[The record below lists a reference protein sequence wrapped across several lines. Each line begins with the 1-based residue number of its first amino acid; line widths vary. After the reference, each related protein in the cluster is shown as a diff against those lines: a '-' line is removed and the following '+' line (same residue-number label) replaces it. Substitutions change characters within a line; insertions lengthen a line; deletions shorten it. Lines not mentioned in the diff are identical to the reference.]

1 MLVSSR
7 TCPVFSLKSRV
18 FISLTRNKHL
28 YTFPDTFT
36 YFVCCVTR
44 RRSKR
49 AADIQYCTN
58 KLPLGR
64 SSHWVLALVYLHLLI
79 SFKLWDGLQMSSTVL
94 RCRLWDDDKGLQY
107 LHSSK
112 IDLYEV
118 QDFQVFSAFQHLS
131 LSCFKV
137 HVKLIQQ
144 EKFWKTCK
152 ARTIISNDRRS
163 GLSPVLTFSLTTD
176 LGKVG
181 SVIVKTILSITKRSP
196 WTYEVSVENVMVNF
210 DKNKF

>member
-1 MLVSSR
+1 MLGSSR

-64 SSHWVLALVYLHLLI
+64 SSHLVLALVYLHLLI

-94 RCRLWDDDKGLQY
+94 RCRLWDDDKGL
-107 LHSSK
+107 HSSK
-112 IDLYEV
+112 LI
-118 QDFQVFSAFQHLS
+118 FMKFRIFRSFQHFRICHCLASKS
-131 LSCFKV
+131 LSSLSSRKNSEKPA
-137 HVKLIQQ
+137 KLGQ
-144 EKFWKTCK
+144 
-152 ARTIISNDRRS
+152 S
-163 GLSPVLTFSLTTD
+163 
-176 LGKVG
+176 
-181 SVIVKTILSITKRSP
+181 
-196 WTYEVSVENVMVNF
+196 
-210 DKNKF
+210 